1 VASENVDAV
10 LQKLKNVKKTSTGWS
25 SVCPGH
31 EDNSNSLSITVGT
44 DGKLLLYC
52 FVGCKFEHILA
63 SIGEGQKAE
72 IQEIYPYEDEDE
84 KLLYQVIRKRP
95 KGFSQRRPLPGGKW
109 EWNLKGVRRVPYRLP
124 QLLKSD
130 AGEWVYISEG
140 EKDVDNL
147 RSLGLTSTTNSGGAG
162 KWRSEYS
169 QFFQGRKV
177 CVLPDN
183 DDTGR
188 QHARQVALSLQR
200 YAAEVKVLEL
210 PGLPD
215 KGDVT
220 DWLALDGRPET
231 LEEFARGAPLFD
243 AQMELEEE
251 EPVKEAQRDRMP
263 CNPDVEQAVI
273 GNVFLNQQHLSQC
286 KRVTPEWFH
295 VASNRHVWS
304 AILSLDE
311 DGQPIDEVTVSN
323 LLKKR
328 GQLDQCG
335 GRKGVSAMTE
345 GVSESGDIRNY
356 LEILRGYEKARA
368 GIRFVSKL
376 AARLAD
382 AEESPDAVFTEAA
395 GWLDSNS
402 GQESR
407 ARKPSS
413 LDEMYDAQAL
423 RYQLFLKGV
432 SNAIPT
438 GFPQIDAKLLGGGTI
453 PSLTYVFAADPS
465 MGKTTLALDIAANA
479 AEQGKRVYIVSRE
492 MSKEAI
498 LDRLVAA
505 KSGVDRFKIS
515 AGITKGDYEKIMET
529 LSLMRLQPI
538 VLDDTSLTMR
548 EVEAELRSL
557 ELKGEQVDMLV
568 IDYLQLMEGDTAD
581 GRQNE
586 VAANSRATKRI
597 AMRFE
602 IPVIIVSQ
610 LNREPARHNR
620 KPTIRDLRESGQIE
634 QDADFIAFIWGDAT
648 EEELEFLQKELI
660 CRKQRDGPHFTIPM
674 DMNTLL
680 VTFRTPDMLGLT
692 GRNGN
697 VRARR
702 MGTNEEELDKE
713 KARVQGAV
721 KKKRNTDSD
730 KEAFDF

>member
-1 VASENVDAV
+1 VAKDNVDEI

-63 SIGEGQKAE
+63 SLGEGQKAV
-72 IQEIYPYEDEDE
+72 IDKTYRYVDEDG
-84 KLLYQVIRKRP
+84 KLLYEVIRKHP
-95 KGFSQRRPLPGGKW
+95 KGFSQRRPAGGGKW
-109 EWNLKGVRRVPYRLP
+109 EWNLKGVRRVIYRLP
-124 QLLKSD
+124 EVLGAK
-130 AGEWVYISEG
+130 GWVYIPEG
-140 EKDVDNL
+140 EKDADNL
-147 RSLGLTSTTNSGGAG
+147 ASLGLVATTNSGGAG

-169 QFFQGRKV
+169 QAFQGKKV

-188 QHARQVALSLQR
+188 QHARQIALSLQR

-210 PGLPD
+210 PGLPE

-231 LEEFARGAPLFD
+231 LEELAEGAPLFD
-243 AQMELEEE
+243 AQTELEEQ
-251 EPVKEAQRDRMP
+251 EPVREVQRERMP

-273 GNVFLNQQHLSQC
+273 GNVLLNQQHLSQC

-295 VASNRHVWS
+295 ETPYRYVWS

-311 DGQPIDEVTVSN
+311 DGQPIDEVTISN

-328 GQLDQCG
+328 GQLEQCG
-335 GRKGVSAMTE
+335 GRRGVSAMAE

-356 LEILRGYEKARA
+356 LEILRSYEKARA
-368 GIRFVSKL
+368 GIRFAAKL

-382 AEESPDAVFTEAA
+382 AEEDPDAVFTEAA

-407 ARKPSS
+407 ARKPTS
-413 LDEMYDAQAL
+413 LDEMYDTQAL

-438 GFPQIDAKLLGGGTI
+438 GFPEIDAKLLGGGTI

-505 KSGVDRFKIS
+505 RSGVDRFKIS
-515 AGITKGDYEKIMET
+515 AGITKADYERIMET

-538 VLDDTSLTMR
+538 ILDDTSLTMR

-557 ELKGEQVDMLV
+557 EMRGEQVDMLV

-586 VAANSRATKRI
+586 VAANSRATKRV

-660 CRKQRDGPHFTIPM
+660 CRKQRDGPHFTVPL

-692 GRNGN
+692 GRPK
-697 VRARR
+697 ARR
-702 MGTNEEELDKE
+702 MGTDEEELDQA

-721 KKKRNTDSD
+721 KRKRKPNPDEET
-730 KEAFDF
+730 FDY

>member
-1 VASENVDAV
+1 VASENVDAI

-63 SIGEGQKAE
+63 SLGEGQKAV
-72 IQEIYPYEDEDE
+72 IDKTYRYVDEDG
-84 KLLYQVIRKRP
+84 KLLYEVIRKHP
-95 KGFSQRRPLPGGKW
+95 KGFSQRRPAGGGKW
-109 EWNLKGVRRVPYRLP
+109 EWNLKGVRRVIYRLP
-124 QLLKSD
+124 EVLK
-130 AGEWVYISEG
+130 AKGWVYIPEG
-140 EKDVDNL
+140 EKDADNL
-147 RSLGLTSTTNSGGAG
+147 ASLGLVATTNSGGAG

-169 QFFQGRKV
+169 QAFQGKKV

-188 QHARQVALSLQR
+188 QHARQIALSLQR

-210 PGLPD
+210 PGLPE

-231 LEEFARGAPLFD
+231 LEELAEGAPLFD
-243 AQMELEEE
+243 AQMELEEQ
-251 EPVKEAQRDRMP
+251 EPVKEAQRERMP

-273 GNVFLNQQHLSQC
+273 GNVLLNQQHLSQC

-295 VASNRHVWS
+295 ETPHRYVWS

-311 DGQPIDEVTVSN
+311 DGQPIDEVTISD

-335 GRKGVSAMTE
+335 GRKGVSAMAE

-356 LEILRGYEKARA
+356 LEILRSYEKARA
-368 GIRFVSKL
+368 GIRFAAKL

-382 AEESPDAVFTEAA
+382 AEEDPDAVFTEAA

-407 ARKPSS
+407 ARKPTS
-413 LDEMYDAQAL
+413 LDEMYDTQAL

-438 GFPQIDAKLLGGGTI
+438 GFPEIDAKLLGGGTI

-505 KSGVDRFKIS
+505 RSGVDRFKIS
-515 AGITKGDYEKIMET
+515 AGITKADYERIMET

-538 VLDDTSLTMR
+538 ILDDTSLTMR

-557 ELKGEQVDMLV
+557 EMRGEQVDMLV

-586 VAANSRATKRI
+586 VAANSRATKRV

-660 CRKQRDGPHFTIPM
+660 CRKQRDGPHFTVPL

-692 GRNGN
+692 GRPK
-697 VRARR
+697 ARR
-702 MGTNEEELDKE
+702 MGTDEEELDQA

-721 KKKRNTDSD
+721 KKKRKPNPDEET
-730 KEAFDF
+730 FDY

>member
-1 VASENVDAV
+1 VAKDNVDEI

-63 SIGEGQKAE
+63 SLGEGQKAV
-72 IQEIYPYEDEDE
+72 IDKTYRYVDEDG
-84 KLLYQVIRKRP
+84 KLLYEVIRKHP
-95 KGFSQRRPLPGGKW
+95 KGFSQRRPAGGGKW
-109 EWNLKGVRRVPYRLP
+109 EWNLKGVRRVIYRLP
-124 QLLKSD
+124 EVLK
-130 AGEWVYISEG
+130 AKGWVYIPEG
-140 EKDVDNL
+140 EKDADNL
-147 RSLGLTSTTNSGGAG
+147 ASLGLVATTNSGGAG

-169 QFFQGRKV
+169 QAFQGKKV

-188 QHARQVALSLQR
+188 QHARQIALSLQR

-210 PGLPD
+210 PGLPE

-231 LEEFARGAPLFD
+231 LEELAEGAPLFD
-243 AQMELEEE
+243 AQTELEEQ
-251 EPVKEAQRDRMP
+251 EPVKEAQRERMP

-273 GNVFLNQQHLSQC
+273 GNVLLNQQHLSQC

-295 VASNRHVWS
+295 ETPHRYVWS

-311 DGQPIDEVTVSN
+311 DGQPIDEVTISN

-335 GRKGVSAMTE
+335 GRRGVSAMAE

-356 LEILRGYEKARA
+356 LEILRSYEKARA
-368 GIRFVSKL
+368 GIRFAAKL

-382 AEESPDAVFTEAA
+382 AEEDPDAVFTEAA

-407 ARKPSS
+407 ARKPTS
-413 LDEMYDAQAL
+413 LDEMYDTQAL

-438 GFPQIDAKLLGGGTI
+438 GFPEIDAKLLGGGTI

-505 KSGVDRFKIS
+505 RSGVDRFKIS
-515 AGITKGDYEKIMET
+515 AGITKADYERIMET

-538 VLDDTSLTMR
+538 ILDDTSLTMR

-557 ELKGEQVDMLV
+557 EMRGEQVDMLV

-586 VAANSRATKRI
+586 VAANSRATKRV

-660 CRKQRDGPHFTIPM
+660 CRKQRDGPHFTVPL

-692 GRNGN
+692 GRPK
-697 VRARR
+697 ARR
-702 MGTNEEELDKE
+702 MGTDEEELDQA

-721 KKKRNTDSD
+721 KRKRKPNPDEET
-730 KEAFDF
+730 FDY